1 MFVQQKKD
9 GTSQMTKNMTGA
21 SRARDSVTVSS
32 RATVPAHPSESRLN
46 TRARRRTCTAHI
58 DTELNVTAADSDFY
72 RQFGRSSADTCGR
85 SLFDLLHPSAPSVM
99 GRHFRRLAEGRCNR
113 FVERT
118 VGLCA
123 PHRVFSCEL
132 TGIAVHDTSDRLVG
146 IVVLVH
152 PDEVPGDTAAEA
164 VSPRDVLLSK
174 LDAQVL
180 EGVASGASTVQ
191 LATRLYLSRQ
201 GVEYHVGL
209 MLRKLRAPNRAALV
223 ARAHSLG
230 MLTVGHWP
238 PRVLPEFVK

>member
-1 MFVQQKKD
+1 
-9 GTSQMTKNMTGA
+9 MTKNLTGA
-21 SRARDSVTVSS
+21 PRTRDHVAVSPRAN
-32 RATVPAHPSESRLN
+32 VPAHPSESRLGA
-46 TRARRRTCTAHI
+46 RARRRTCTAHI

-72 RQFGRSSADTCGR
+72 QQFGRTSADTCGR

-99 GRHFRRLAEGRCNR
+99 GRHFRRLAEGRSNR

-123 PHRVFSCEL
+123 PHHVFSCEL

-152 PDEVPGDTAAEA
+152 PDEVPGAPTAETIN
-164 VSPRDVLLSK
+164 PRDVLLSK

-209 MLRKLRAPNRAALV
+209 MLRKLRVPNRAALV
-223 ARAHSLG
+223 ARAHSMG